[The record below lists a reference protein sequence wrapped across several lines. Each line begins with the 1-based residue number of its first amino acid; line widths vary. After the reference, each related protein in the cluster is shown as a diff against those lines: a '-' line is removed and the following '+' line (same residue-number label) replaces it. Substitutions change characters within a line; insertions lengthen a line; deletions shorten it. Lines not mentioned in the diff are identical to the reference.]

1 MSQSSVKAKLVMA
14 QSFAAFMDSGANS
27 ATIIF
32 YEGEI
37 PANTESAANPDKEL
51 ATLVFPDPCF
61 KEATATYVELHPTN
75 TATVTKAGVA
85 TWARLLNGAGEA
97 VADFTVGADIELANP
112 ELVLGS
118 TLMMNSLILKPS
130 T

>member
-61 KEATATYVELHPTN
+61 KEATAIYVELHPTN
-75 TATVTKAGVA
+75 TATVIKTGAA
-85 TWARLLNGAGEA
+85 TWARIFNGAGEVA
-97 VADFTVGADIELANP
+97 VDLVVGTDISLANTN
-112 ELVLGS
+112 LVLGG
-118 TLMMNSLILKPS
+118 TLSVTSIKLRP
-130 T
+130 